1 MKRIFLLALLF
12 VFVSAE
18 AAAAKTTY
26 IITNKRFNYVKLKE
40 VKGGVAEGRNMTHPV
55 SIDVDGLK
63 AALASIKLSKRY
75 IIKKEAENQQVFDE
89 SAINFLAPNMATAFS
104 RATPVE
110 EIVVSYLSKNPL
122 FILRN
127 DTLNIATCWIS
138 GNELHVKFNKL
149 FAKISG
155 DVDKR
160 GNEAKAASKA
170 RGLRVDLELQPGQ
183 KFGVDDT
190 SEIILDLDYNYV
202 EAPKPDAKP
211 TQGVTMKGDKKPF
224 ISPAPLEETPEVDN
238 AAADE
243 QEAKSMSKSRKN
255 KKGETGYGS
264 SHKKSPSVE
273 SSAPLSAPVSAPA
286 EAAPVGG
293 VKDRLQKLDELK
305 KEGLITEKEYSQ
317 KKKEILKD
325 L

>member
-1 MKRIFLLALLF
+1 MKRIFLLVVLF

-18 AAAAKTTY
+18 ATAAKTTY

-55 SIDVDGLK
+55 NIDVDGLK

-89 SAINFLAPNMATAFS
+89 SAINFLAPNMTTAFS
-104 RATPVE
+104 RATPIE
-110 EIVVSYLSKNPL
+110 EIVVSYLSKNPF

-183 KFGVDDT
+183 KFGIDDT

-211 TQGVTMKGDKKPF
+211 TQGVTMKGEKKPL
-224 ISPAPLEETPEVDN
+224 ISPTPLEETPEINDP
-238 AAADE
+238 ATDK
-243 QEAKSMSKSRKN
+243 QETKGISKSRKSQKDEVGYEN
-255 KKGETGYGS
+255 SRKKG
-264 SHKKSPSVE
+264 PAIE
-273 SSAPLSAPVSAPA
+273 SSDSLSAPAPA
-286 EAAPVGG
+286 TVQTAPAGG
-293 VKDRLQKLDELK
+293 VKGRLQELDDLK